1 MEHGTSDKGQQAMDN
16 GQRTKE
22 NRQGIKGTRDL
33 LYSSKIVEVKNIEW
47 TYLKRSQDVIWNPS
61 SSMISITIEGI

>member
-1 MEHGTSDKGQQAMDN
+1 MGYGTWDIGQGTTGN

-22 NRQGIKGTRDL
+22 NRQGTKGTRDL

-47 TYLKRSQDVIWNPS
+47 TYLNKITRCY
-61 SSMISITIEGI
+61 MESILLNDFHHN